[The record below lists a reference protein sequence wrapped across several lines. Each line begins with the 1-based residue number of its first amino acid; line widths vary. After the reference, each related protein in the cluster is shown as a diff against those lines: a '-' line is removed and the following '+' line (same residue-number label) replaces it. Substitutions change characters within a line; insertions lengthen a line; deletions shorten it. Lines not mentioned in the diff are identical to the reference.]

1 MTRQRRSGGFP
12 TTTARYLEVLTKEG
26 FLSKRSAGRANYYV
40 NTRLV
45 DLFSEAHGSTNWQ

>member
-1 MTRQRRSGGFP
+1 MGVSRP
-12 TTTARYLEVLTKEG
+12 TAARYLEVLTKEG

-45 DLFSEAHGSTNWQ
+45 DLFSEAHGSTNWR